1 MGKPTGF
8 IEYLR
13 ELPLDRPATERI
25 RDWNEFHFHMEEAKL
40 RQQGARCMDC
50 GIPFCHTGTL
60 LSGMASG
67 CPIHNLIPEW
77 NDLVYRGLW
86 KEALERLHKTNN
98 FPDFTGRVC
107 PAPCEG
113 SCVLGINAPPVTIK
127 NIEYSI
133 AEKGWDEGWIVPE
146 PPKKRTGKKVAV
158 VGSGPAGL
166 CAAAQLNRA
175 GHTVT
180 VFERDDR
187 PGGLLMY
194 GIPNMKLDKEQVVL
208 RRIKQME
215 AEGIQFVCNTE
226 VGSATVPVASVGVP
240 PTENFPAPI
249 VARDAQQSDCDGRAP
264 TKNYPAEKLLKEFDA
279 VILATGATKP
289 RDLPVEGRNFKG
301 IHFAM
306 EFLTANTRALLDRH
320 RNGDFISAEGKDVI
334 VIGGGDT
341 GTDCVGTSLRQG
353 CQNLVQVEILPRP
366 PLERAK
372 DNPWPEW
379 PKVYLMDYGQQEAAA
394 KFGAD
399 PRVYL
404 TTVKKFTGDANGQVK
419 EALTVQIQWER
430 NEKGQFVPKE
440 VPGSEKVLPAQLV
453 LLAMGFLGPEQPLLD
468 ALKLDRDPR
477 TNVKAEFEKYSTN
490 IKGVFAAGDCRRGQS
505 LVVWAFNEG
514 RGAARECDRYLMGST
529 DLP

>member
-8 IEYLR
+8 LEYLR
-13 ELPLDRPATERI
+13 ELPKDRSAAERI
-25 RDWNEFHFHMEEAKL
+25 ADWKEFHLHLPEADL
-40 RQQGARCMDC
+40 RKQGARCMDC
-50 GIPFCHTGTL
+50 GTPFCHTGTL
-60 LSGMASG
+60 LNGMASG

-113 SCVLGINAPPVTIK
+113 SCVLGINDPPVTIK
-127 NIEYSI
+127 NLECSI
-133 AEKGWDEGWIVPE
+133 ADRGWDQGWILPE

-166 CAAAQLNRA
+166 CAAAQLNKA

-180 VFERDDR
+180 VFERADR

-208 RRIKQME
+208 RRIKQLE
-215 AEGIQFVCNTE
+215 AEGVQFVCNTE
-226 VGSATVPVASVGVP
+226 VGVSL
-240 PTENFPAPI
+240 PA
-249 VARDAQQSDCDGRAP
+249 AQ
-264 TKNYPAEKLLKEFDA
+264 LLKEYHA
-279 VILATGATKP
+279 TVLCTGATKP
-289 RDLPVEGRNFKG
+289 RDLPVEGRNLKG

-306 EFLTANTRALLDRH
+306 DFLAANTRALLDRR
-320 RNGDFISAEGKDVI
+320 RNGNFISAEGKDVI

-353 CQNLVQVEILPRP
+353 CRSLVQMEILPQP
-366 PLERAK
+366 PLERAR

-404 TTVKKFTGDANGQVK
+404 TTAKKFSGDSNGQVK
-419 EALTVQIQWER
+419 EVLTVQIQWDR
-430 NEKGQFVPKE
+430 NEKGQFVPRE
-440 VPGSEKVLPAQLV
+440 VPGTEKVLPAQLV
-453 LLAMGFLGPEQPLLD
+453 LLAMGFLGPEQPLLE
-468 ALKLDRDPR
+468 ALKLERDPR
-477 TNVKAEFEKYSTN
+477 SNVKAEFEKYLTN
-490 IKGVFAAGDCRRGQS
+490 LPGVFAAGDCRRGQS

-514 RGAARECDRYLMGST
+514 RGAARECDRYLMGTT